1 MGLPIA
7 THLLQDQA
15 VMLQIARLIWFQW
28 NYQKVAIRYVHNASE
43 HLLKSQRNLSLTLF
57 QNVTTFTS
65 TAWNRRTRLEKSLIF
80 ICGLLV
86 SALVIVLSI
95 SISQGIAQLK
105 YISDQSETCNTP
117 GCISAAHSLIENMDS
132 SADPCE
138 DFYQYACGGFEK
150 RVRNYIYLLRT
161 NRSHRQK
168 ACNGHDTK
176 ILCTVLP
183 TLIFFMAV

>member
-28 NYQKVAIRYVHNASE
+28 NYQRVGIRYEKMPRNIWLKVNATYFSPF
-43 HLLKSQRNLSLTLF
+43 K
-57 QNVTTFTS
+57 NVTTFTS
-65 TAWNRRTRLEKSLIF
+65 TAWNRRTRLERCLIF

-150 RVRNYIYLLRT
+150 RVRKYIYLLRT

-176 ILCTVLP
+176 ILRTVLP

>member
-1 MGLPIA
+1 M
-7 THLLQDQA
+7 
-15 VMLQIARLIWFQW
+15 
-28 NYQKVAIRYVHNASE
+28 
-43 HLLKSQRNLSLTLF
+43 
-57 QNVTTFTS
+57 TTFTS

-150 RVRNYIYLLRT
+150 RVRNYTYYAQI
-161 NRSHRQK
+161 
-168 ACNGHDTK
+168 GHIGKRHAMDTTRK
-176 ILCTVLP
+176 FYVQCCQL
-183 TLIFFMAV
+183 